1 MIAVLVLILRYA
13 LTVVLYAFLGWVIYT
28 LWRDLRFQSQVVTT
42 QKVPPITLAFEA
54 DVEGTQRVFTKPEV
68 VIGRDSDC
76 DFQITDEAA
85 SSRHA
90 RLTYR
95 YLQWWVEDLQSTNGT
110 FLNDQRVETS
120 TVIIKGDELLVV
132 SGIQEYARRL
142 RELRVQFGWAI
153 VSGVTINEM
162 DQEERDEVPD
172 ELRAMKPSE
181 YVLLRAEQDRDAAHR

>member
-76 DFQITDEAA
+76 DFQITDEAV

-120 TVIIKGDELLVV
+120 TVIIKGDELRIGRQAILVN
-132 SGIQEYARRL
+132 IETQE
-142 RELRVQFGWAI
+142 
-153 VSGVTINEM
+153 
-162 DQEERDEVPD
+162 
-172 ELRAMKPSE
+172 
-181 YVLLRAEQDRDAAHR
+181 

>member
-28 LWRDLRFQSQVVTT
+28 LWWDLRFQSQVVTT

-76 DFQITDEAA
+76 DFQITDEAV

-120 TVIIKGDELLVV
+120 TVIIKGDELRIGRQAILVN
-132 SGIQEYARRL
+132 IETQE
-142 RELRVQFGWAI
+142 
-153 VSGVTINEM
+153 
-162 DQEERDEVPD
+162 
-172 ELRAMKPSE
+172 
-181 YVLLRAEQDRDAAHR
+181 

>member
-42 QKVPPITLAFEA
+42 QEVPPITLAFEA

-76 DFQITDEAA
+76 DFQITDEAV

-120 TVIIKGDELLVV
+120 TVIIKGDELRIGRQAILVN
-132 SGIQEYARRL
+132 IETQE
-142 RELRVQFGWAI
+142 
-153 VSGVTINEM
+153 
-162 DQEERDEVPD
+162 
-172 ELRAMKPSE
+172 
-181 YVLLRAEQDRDAAHR
+181 

>member
-1 MIAVLVLILRYA
+1 MLAVLVLILRYA
-13 LTVVLYAFLGWVIYT
+13 LTVVLYIFLGWVIYT

-54 DVEGTQRVFTKPEV
+54 DVEGTQKVFTKPEL

-76 DFQITDEAA
+76 DFQIIDEAV

-120 TVIIKGDELLVV
+120 TVIIKGDELRIGRQAILVN
-132 SGIQEYARRL
+132 IETQE
-142 RELRVQFGWAI
+142 
-153 VSGVTINEM
+153 
-162 DQEERDEVPD
+162 
-172 ELRAMKPSE
+172 
-181 YVLLRAEQDRDAAHR
+181 